1 VIYIDFTCSHVD
13 LKEASRYLLMLAS
26 MGFSRDQSL
35 RIVSEKFSLRKEDI
49 LLLKRVI
56 RWPDE
61 SLRNALKK
69 IPPFLAGGRSIS
81 VDGLNVLV
89 TVEEILSGKPVYL
102 STDGFIR
109 DARAAYSSY
118 RPGNM
123 TDEAIRE
130 VIRELVEIGAG
141 YVEIIFDSPHPG
153 SGKLAS
159 MVRDIMSEMGVDW
172 SCRAEKDADS
182 AVARGEIS
190 ASSDVSVIE
199 KAKAVLDIPE
209 LIARRR
215 NAEIIVIW

>member
-1 VIYIDFTCSHVD
+1 MD
-13 LKEASRYLLMLAS
+13 LREASRYLLMLAS
-26 MGFSRDQSL
+26 MGFSQQQSL
-35 RIVSEKFSLRKEDI
+35 RLVAEKFSLRKEEI

-81 VDGLNVLV
+81 VDGFNVLI
-89 TVEEILSGKPVYL
+89 TVEEILLGNPVYL

-118 RPGNM
+118 RPGAM
-123 TDEAIRE
+123 TEEAIRE
-130 VIRELVEIGAG
+130 IIRELIGIGAG

-153 SGKLAS
+153 SGMLS
-159 MVRDIMSEMGVDW
+159 STVRDIMAEMGVEW

-182 AVARGEIS
+182 VVARGEIS
-190 ASSDVSVIE
+190 ASSDISVIE

-209 LIARRR
+209 LVARRR
-215 NAEIIVIW
+215 NAEVRIIW

>member
-1 VIYIDFTCSHVD
+1 
-13 LKEASRYLLMLAS
+13 
-26 MGFSRDQSL
+26 
-35 RIVSEKFSLRKEDI
+35 
-49 LLLKRVI
+49 
-56 RWPDE
+56 
-61 SLRNALKK
+61 
-69 IPPFLAGGRSIS
+69 
-81 VDGLNVLV
+81 
-89 TVEEILSGKPVYL
+89 
-102 STDGFIR
+102 
-109 DARAAYSSY
+109 
-118 RPGNM
+118 M
-123 TDEAIRE
+123 TNEAIRE

-209 LIARRR
+209 LIARKR
-215 NAEIIVIW
+215 NASIIVIW